1 MGMKKVLL
9 KNEKIVLD
17 NEERELFLKKSLKLV
32 KLP

>member
-1 MGMKKVLL
+1 MKKVLL

-17 NEERELFLKKSLKLV
+17 NEERELFFKKSLKLV